1 MVKFTYA
8 NDQNALPMIKKLL
21 LTVLTLS
28 MLVTA
33 GQAQD
38 RQVSGKVTSM
48 EDGSGIPGVNIV
60 VQGTSKGTTTDV
72 DGNYTLALAPSE
84 NTLVF
89 SFVGYKT
96 FTASVDGR
104 TTLDV
109 VLELEVSSLEEVV
122 VVGYGTQRKRDV
134 TGTIASVKAE
144 DLETQP
150 NSNPVSSIQ
159 GRVAGVTIVN
169 SGVAGAS
176 PTIRIRGVG
185 TTTNSNAAASPL
197 YVVDGIFTNNI
208 DFVNPND
215 ITSMEI
221 LKDPSSLAMFGV
233 QGANGVIIVTTKRAK
248 AGQTNIDFSSYVGLQ
263 KVTNKIDVTNAE
275 QFKMLYN
282 EQQANLGAA
291 PYDFS
296 PYTANTNWQDL
307 IFRDAIITN
316 TTLSINSGT
325 EKNSAT
331 FSLNYFKQD
340 GVVKYDA
347 YRRVTAH
354 FRDEYTV
361 NKHLKV
367 GVDMNVFRFDRDPFD
382 GGATNSAL
390 WAAPVYAPQD
400 DAGNWNAA
408 PSFQRAQVG
417 NPYAFIEI
425 YKDKTIS
432 HGYRFVG
439 SAFAQVNF
447 LKNFTWKSVFYTDLG
462 FNSTRSYNPLFNI
475 QGAQFNNVTSVS
487 QEKANFTTWQMDH
500 TLTYA
505 TTLNDDH
512 DITVLAGITQQYKGS
527 DYLTASRQG
536 KSPLNIPDDA
546 DFWYVGIGDNDETR
560 QNGGGA
566 GEEVFLSYLFRV
578 NYSFRDKYLLNA
590 SFRRDGTSKFSP
602 THAWGNF
609 ASVGAGWV
617 VTEEPFFKD
626 VTPLEFLKLK
636 ASWGQLGNDKVG
648 NYLYYPLLNTSG
660 SAVFGENVYPAAVP
674 AYIPDHNLHW
684 EIVTGTDVGFE
695 AAALNSR
702 LSVEFVYY
710 NRETTDILTSISIP
724 GASGQT
730 KFLTNAGSIV
740 NNGIE
745 LTLAWEDNLTDDV
758 KYTLGANFTTVHNEV
773 TALGNNE
780 SPLFEGPA
788 RTAVGGPIGAFY
800 GYVQEG
806 IFQTAEE
813 VAASPQAGKAR
824 PGDIRFKDVNND
836 GIFDDNDRT
845 VIGSPTPDFIFGA
858 NLGVT
863 YKNLSLSVDVQGVA
877 GNEIYKQRQT
887 VTFADVNYET
897 NRLGRW
903 TGPGTSNKEPIMDNT
918 RTNNYLVSSY
928 FLDPGDYF
936 RIRNVTL
943 SYNIA
948 TEWLERVKM
957 KNAKIYVSA
966 QNLYTFTK
974 ATGFTP
980 EIGGT
985 PIAFGIDVGTYPLPA
1000 TYTIGVNLNF

>member
-21 LTVLTLS
+21 FTVLTLS
-28 MLVTA
+28 LLVTA

-38 RQVSGKVTSM
+38 KQVSGKVTSL

-72 DGNYTLALAPSE
+72 EGNYTLSLAPSE

-96 FTASVDGR
+96 FTATIDGR
-104 TTLDV
+104 STVDV

-134 TGTIASVKAE
+134 TGTIASVKADE
-144 DLETQP
+144 LETKP

-169 SGVAGAS
+169 SGVAGAA

-197 YVVDGIFTNNI
+197 YVVDGIFTTNI

-215 ITSMEI
+215 IVSMEI

-248 AGQTNIDFSSYVGLQ
+248 SGQTNIDFSSYVGVQ
-263 KVTNKIDVTNAE
+263 RVTNKIDLTNAD
-275 QFKMLYN
+275 QFKMLFN
-282 EQQANLGAA
+282 EQAANLGNS

-296 PYTANTNWQDL
+296 NYTANTDWQDL

-325 EKNSAT
+325 EKNLAT

-347 YRRVTAH
+347 YRRVTAR
-354 FRDEYTV
+354 FRDEYTI

-367 GVDMNVFRFDRDPFD
+367 GVDMNIFRFDRDPYQN
-382 GGATNSAL
+382 GATNSAI

-400 DAGNWNAA
+400 EVGNWNAA

-425 YKDKTIS
+425 FNGKTIA

-462 FNSTRSYNPLFNI
+462 FNSTRGYVPLYDI
-475 QGAQFNNVTSVS
+475 QGAQFNKVTSVW

-500 TLTYA
+500 TLTYN
-505 TTLNDDH
+505 TTLNDVH
-512 DITVLAGITQQYKGS
+512 DLTVLAGATQQYKGS
-527 DYLTASRQG
+527 DLIYASRQSPG
-536 KSPLNIPDDA
+536 PLNIPDDEQ
-546 DFWYVGIGDNDETR
+546 FWYLGIGQDNESR
-560 QNGGGA
+560 QNRGEA
-566 GEEVFLSYLFRV
+566 SEEVFLSYLFRV
-578 NYSFRDKYLLNA
+578 NYAFKDKYLLNA

-602 THAWGNF
+602 TNAWGNF
-609 ASVGAGWV
+609 ASIGAGWV
-617 VTEEPFFKD
+617 ITEETFFKD
-626 VTPLEFLKLK
+626 ATPLEFFKLK
-636 ASWGQLGNDKVG
+636 ASWGRLGNDKVG
-648 NYLYYPLLNTSG
+648 NNLFYPVLNTSVT
-660 SAVFGENVYPAAVP
+660 AVFGENVYPAAVP
-674 AYIPDHNLHW
+674 AYIPDPNLHW
-684 EIVTGTDVGFE
+684 EVVTGTDIGFE
-695 AAALNSR
+695 AAALDNRVSA
-702 LSVEFVYY
+702 EFVYY
-710 NRETTDILTSISIP
+710 NRETTDILSSIP
-724 GASGQT
+724 IPSATGT
-730 KFLTNAGSIV
+730 LEFLTNAGSIV
-740 NNGIE
+740 NKGVEI
-745 LTLAWEDNLTDDV
+745 TLGWEDNVTDDL
-758 KYTLGANFTTVHNEV
+758 KYTLGANLTTVHNEV
-773 TALGNNE
+773 TALGTDVPIV
-780 SPLFEGPA
+780 SGPA
-788 RTAVGGPIGAFY
+788 RTAVGSPIGAFY
-800 GYVQEG
+800 GYIQEG

-824 PGDIRFKDVNND
+824 PGDIRYQDVNND
-836 GIFDDNDRT
+836 GVFDDKDRT
-845 VIGSPTPDFIFGA
+845 VIGSPTPDFIFGG
-858 NLGVT
+858 NLGLT
-863 YKNLSLSVDVQGVA
+863 YKNFSFSVDVQGVA

-918 RTNNYLVSSY
+918 RSNNFLVSTY

-936 RIRNVTL
+936 RIRNVNLT
-943 SYNIA
+943 YNVP
-948 TEWLERVKM
+948 TGWLERMRVKS
-957 KNAKIYVSA
+957 AKIYVNA

-985 PIAFGIDVGTYPLPA
+985 PIAFGIDVGTYPIPA
-1000 TYTIGVNLNF
+1000 TYTVGVNLSF